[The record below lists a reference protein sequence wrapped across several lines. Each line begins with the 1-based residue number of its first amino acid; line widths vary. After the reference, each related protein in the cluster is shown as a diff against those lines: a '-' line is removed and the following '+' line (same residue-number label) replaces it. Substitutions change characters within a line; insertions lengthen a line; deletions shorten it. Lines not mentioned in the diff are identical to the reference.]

1 MTLKK
6 NNLDKRKEEHLYV
19 KLGLMKSQCALNRR
33 NRWVVLRTS
42 TNVRKQMQRVE
53 KQLGIVQSVMYLL
66 TQLGRRELLDQSG
79 ADNEEV
85 NKRNGTWKCSSTT
98 QVPQFNL

>member
-1 MTLKK
+1 
-6 NNLDKRKEEHLYV
+6 
-19 KLGLMKSQCALNRR
+19 MKSQSALNRGH
-33 NRWVVLRTS
+33 RWVVVRSS

-66 TQLGRRELLDQSG
+66 TQVGRRELLDHSG

-85 NKRNGTWKCSSTT
+85 NKRNGTLKCSSTT